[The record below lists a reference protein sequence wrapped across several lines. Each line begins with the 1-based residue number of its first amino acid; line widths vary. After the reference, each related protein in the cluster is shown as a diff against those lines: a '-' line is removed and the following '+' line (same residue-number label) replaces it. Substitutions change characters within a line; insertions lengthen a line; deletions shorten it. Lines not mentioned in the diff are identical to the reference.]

1 MTTCWDSLFFWQL
14 YLARTAGF
22 KRRLVDGSVIDI
34 VYPIARQ
41 SSNSNSLIHN
51 IYRTFINS
59 LARLAR
65 FASCIG
71 NALSCPEKSRWFDHG
86 NAIRNLLESD
96 FLAIRSILIVGAKLI
111 TKRAWLVK
119 IHRDRIFIYL
129 QLYIDTSVQ
138 NRNVVLRFG
147 DGTIN
152 FISCCSV
159 KSEARKETWYV
170 IFYNSLYYMCR

>member
-1 MTTCWDSLFFWQL
+1 MSREWWYYD
-14 YLARTAGF
+14 YLLKLLVFLAIISGENGRVQTAS
-22 KRRLVDGSVIDI
+22 RRRVHRRHHLSDCSPI
-34 VYPIARQ
+34 VK
-41 SSNSNSLIHN
+41 SNSLIHN

-59 LARLAR
+59 LARLTR

-119 IHRDRIFIYL
+119 IHRDR
-129 QLYIDTSVQ
+129 
-138 NRNVVLRFG
+138 
-147 DGTIN
+147 N
-152 FISCCSV
+152 FISALSRYVCTKPECCSTV
-159 KSEARKETWYV
+159 WRQNDKFHKLLFREIRS
-170 IFYNSLYYMCR
+170 S

>member
-34 VYPIARQ
+34 VYPIACQ

-71 NALSCPEKSRWFDHG
+71 NALSCLEKSRWFDHG

-119 IHRDRIFIYL
+119 IHRDRILLAALSRYVC
-129 QLYIDTSVQ
+129 TKPE
-138 NRNVVLRFG
+138 
-147 DGTIN
+147 
-152 FISCCSV
+152 CCSTV
-159 KSEARKETWYV
+159 WRRNDKFHKLLFREIRS
-170 IFYNSLYYMCR
+170 S